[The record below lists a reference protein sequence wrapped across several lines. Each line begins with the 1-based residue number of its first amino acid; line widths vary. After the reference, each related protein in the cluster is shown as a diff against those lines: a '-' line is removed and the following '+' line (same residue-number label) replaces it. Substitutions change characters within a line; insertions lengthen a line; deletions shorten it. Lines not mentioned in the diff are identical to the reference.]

1 MTAPDYPAM
10 YEQLA
15 AQLGEL
21 AQQRTDLEVQLGDI
35 NKQIESIQE
44 TLTHLAPLAGYVSMS
59 EFDSCAN
66 LGITDAV
73 RGVLSPTT
81 RMSAAEVKAEME
93 KRGFDFS
100 KYSAPDASV
109 RTILKRLVEAKK
121 AGFEKEGYKIFYK
134 YLPTDIEM
142 PF

>member
-1 MTAPDYPAM
+1 
-10 YEQLA
+10 
-15 AQLGEL
+15 
-21 AQQRTDLEVQLGDI
+21 
-35 NKQIESIQE
+35 
-44 TLTHLAPLAGYVSMS
+44 MS